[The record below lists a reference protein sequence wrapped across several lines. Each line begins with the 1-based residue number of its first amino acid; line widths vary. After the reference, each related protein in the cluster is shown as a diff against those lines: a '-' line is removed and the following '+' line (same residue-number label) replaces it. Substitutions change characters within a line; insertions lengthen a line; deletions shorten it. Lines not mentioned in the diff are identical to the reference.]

1 MYSCEICG
9 RIPHAPGC
17 PNAPDPVPVLTCE
30 LCGEGIFDGDEYL
43 DSEKGPVCMSCLEDM
58 TMRELLETA
67 GETLSTAQGG
77 Y

>member
-1 MYSCEICG
+1 MYGCEICG
-9 RIPHAPGC
+9 HIPHDPRC

-43 DSEKGPVCMSCLEDM
+43 DSVKGPV
-58 TMRELLETA
+58 ELLETA
-67 GETLSTAQGG
+67 GERLSTGQGG